1 MSAGGGMWGGRY
13 EGAGP
18 DELFRAANDSL
29 PIDWR
34 IVQQDIRGSIAWAG
48 ALRTC
53 GVLTTSEHKQLV
65 EALKALA
72 EEAAGIPQPPVDSG
86 AEDVHTWV
94 EVKLVEKLGSLGKK
108 LHTGRSRNDQ
118 VATDFRLWTRD
129 AADEIRKCIAAVAGA
144 LATKAKDHHADAFPA
159 YTHLQPAQ
167 PVPFGHWCLA
177 YVEMLERDLAR
188 IDDALS
194 RINISPLGSG
204 ALAGTGYTID
214 REELARELGFTAATR
229 NSLDAVSDRDFAV
242 ETLSVLSQ
250 LAVHLSRM
258 AEDLIVYTSDEFRLV
273 RLDEGVTSGSSLM
286 PQKRNPD
293 SLEVIRGACGSVIGA
308 QVSLLVTMKGL
319 PLAYNKDM
327 QFDKKPVFEA
337 VDLALVVLRLAE
349 RTVSGM
355 TLNAERAKVRAGAGY
370 ANATDVADLLVAAGV
385 PFREAHDRVGQLVRR
400 AEKLGTPIESLDESD
415 LTELV
420 PELEVDSV
428 RKLTVENVLA
438 RRSAKGG
445 SSPACVLAE
454 AKAALLR
461 LESLK

>member
-13 EGAGP
+13 EGAGS

-48 ALRTC
+48 ALCAC
-53 GVLTTSEHKQLV
+53 GVLTTSEHGQLV
-65 EALKALA
+65 DALEALS
-72 EEAAGIPQPPVDSG
+72 EEAKAIPHPPVESG

-94 EVKLVEKLGSLGKK
+94 EQKLVEKLGSLGKK

-129 AADEIRKCIAAVAGA
+129 AVGEIRRVTVAVARA
-144 LATKAKDHHADAFPA
+144 LAEKAEAHHGDAFPA

-177 YVEMLERDLAR
+177 YVEMLERDVLR
-188 IDDALS
+188 LDGALS

-204 ALAGTGYTID
+204 ALAGTGYAID
-214 REELARELGFTAATR
+214 REALARELGFASASR
-229 NSLDAVSDRDFAV
+229 NSLDAVSDRDFAI

-250 LAVHLSRM
+250 LAVHLSRL

-273 RLDEGVTSGSSLM
+273 RLDDGVTSGSSLM

-293 SLEVIRGACGSVIGA
+293 SLEVIRGACGSIIGA

-327 QFDKKPVFEA
+327 QFDKKPVFES
-337 VDLALVVLRLAE
+337 VDLALVVLRLSE
-349 RTVSGM
+349 RTIFGM
-355 TLNAERAKVRAGAGY
+355 TLNTDRAEERAGAG
-370 ANATDVADLLVAAGV
+370 
-385 PFREAHDRVGQLVRR
+385 
-400 AEKLGTPIESLDESD
+400 
-415 LTELV
+415 
-420 PELEVDSV
+420 
-428 RKLTVENVLA
+428 
-438 RRSAKGG
+438 
-445 SSPACVLAE
+445 
-454 AKAALLR
+454 
-461 LESLK
+461 

>member
-1 MSAGGGMWGGRY
+1 MWGGRY

-48 ALRTC
+48 ALCAC
-53 GVLTTSEHKQLV
+53 GVLTTSEHGQLV
-65 EALKALA
+65 DALEALS
-72 EEAAGIPQPPVDSG
+72 EEAKAISHPPVESG

-94 EVKLVEKLGSLGKK
+94 EQKLVEKLGSLGKK

-129 AADEIRKCIAAVAGA
+129 AVGEIRRVTVAVARA
-144 LATKAKDHHADAFPA
+144 LAEKAEAHHGDAFPA

-177 YVEMLERDLAR
+177 YVEMLERDVLR
-188 IDDALS
+188 LDGALS
-194 RINISPLGSG
+194 RINVSPLGSG
-204 ALAGTGYTID
+204 ALAGTGYAID
-214 REELARELGFTAATR
+214 REALARELGFVSASR

-250 LAVHLSRM
+250 LAVHLSRL

-273 RLDEGVTSGSSLM
+273 RLDDGVTSGSSLM

-293 SLEVIRGACGSVIGA
+293 SLEVIRGACGSIIGA

-327 QFDKKPVFEA
+327 QFDKKPVFES

-349 RTVSGM
+349 RTISGM
-355 TLNAERAKVRAGAGY
+355 TLNTERAKERAGAGY

-400 AEKLGTPIESLDESD
+400 AEKRGSPIESLDEKD
-415 LTELV
+415 LVELV
-420 PELEVDSV
+420 PEVEVASI
-428 RKLTVENVLA
+428 RKLTVENVLS

-461 LESLK
+461 LESL

>member
-1 MSAGGGMWGGRY
+1 MWGGRY

-48 ALRTC
+48 ALCEC
-53 GVLTTSEHKQLV
+53 GVLTASEHGQLV
-65 EALKALA
+65 DALEALS
-72 EEAAGIPQPPVDSG
+72 EEAKAIPHPPVESG

-94 EVKLVEKLGSLGKK
+94 EQKLVEKLGSLGKK

-129 AADEIRKCIAAVAGA
+129 AVGEIRRVTVAVGRA
-144 LATKAKDHHADAFPA
+144 LAEKAEAHHGDAFPA

-177 YVEMLERDLAR
+177 YVEMLERDVLR
-188 IDDALS
+188 LDGALS

-204 ALAGTGYTID
+204 ALAGTGYAID
-214 REELARELGFTAATR
+214 REDLARELGFASASR
-229 NSLDAVSDRDFAV
+229 NSLDAVSDRDFAI

-250 LAVHLSRM
+250 LAVHLSRL

-273 RLDEGVTSGSSLM
+273 RLDDGVTSGSSLM

-293 SLEVIRGACGSVIGA
+293 SLEVIRGACGSIIGA

-327 QFDKKPVFEA
+327 QFDKKPVFES

-349 RTVSGM
+349 RTISGM
-355 TLNAERAKVRAGAGY
+355 TLNTGRAEERAGAGY

-400 AEKLGTPIESLDESD
+400 AEKRGSPIESLDEKD
-415 LTELV
+415 LAELV
-420 PELEVDSV
+420 PEVEVASI
-428 RKLTVENVLA
+428 RKLTVENVLS

-461 LESLK
+461 LESL